1 MAIITGSARGIG
13 EGIARRLAADGCAWV
28 IADID
33 LPEAQ
38 SVAGSLAD
46 AMAVRCDIASA
57 NDVEAM
63 IGAVEKRYGHLDIIV
78 NNASILDCSPW
89 NDLDMANYRKVIEIN
104 MTGAVEVCRA
114 GVPLIKKGKRGG
126 RVIFISSI
134 MGLRGQPGHIPYSVA
149 KGGIINFGRAL
160 AAELGRDGITVNSIA
175 PGFVDTRM
183 ATIPGTATHESET
196 GWFQEI
202 YMKHGR
208 LMLGRYG
215 TPEDVAGAA
224 YFFASDDA
232 KYVTG
237 QVLAVDGGV
246 LAAF

>member
-1 MAIITGSARGIG
+1 M
-13 EGIARRLAADGCAWV
+13 

-57 NDVEAM
+57 NEVEAM

-89 NDLDMANYRKVIEIN
+89 NDLDMANYRKVMEIN

-114 GVPLIKKGKRGG
+114 GVPL
-126 RVIFISSI
+126 
-134 MGLRGQPGHIPYSVA
+134 
-149 KGGIINFGRAL
+149 
-160 AAELGRDGITVNSIA
+160 
-175 PGFVDTRM
+175 
-183 ATIPGTATHESET
+183 
-196 GWFQEI
+196 
-202 YMKHGR
+202 
-208 LMLGRYG
+208 
-215 TPEDVAGAA
+215 A

-246 LAAF
+246 LATF